1 MLQSSYIR
9 PPVSVVT
16 GGAVLMVSVGRD
28 GDCLQKKK
36 QKKKTGGGEGGGGER
51 TLMKEKA

>member
-16 GGAVLMVSVGRD
+16 RGAVLMVSVGRD

-36 QKKKTGGGEGGGGER
+36 KNKKKRGEGRGEGV
-51 TLMKEKA
+51 KGP